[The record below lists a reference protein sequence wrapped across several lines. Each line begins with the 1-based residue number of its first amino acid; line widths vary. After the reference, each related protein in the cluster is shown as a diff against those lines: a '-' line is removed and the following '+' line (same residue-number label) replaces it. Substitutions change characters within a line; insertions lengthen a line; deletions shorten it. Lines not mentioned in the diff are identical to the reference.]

1 LNPAAHGKRK
11 KKIQEEERKEALRLS
26 SLLLS
31 GTVRRAMSGQQWN
44 P

>member
-1 LNPAAHGKRK
+1 VAHGKRK
-11 KKIQEEERKEALRLS
+11 KKQIQEEERKEALKLS

-31 GTVRRAMSGQQWN
+31 GTVRRATGGRRWN